1 MKKLLLATTALLG
14 FVGAATAADL
24 APRFVPAPP
33 AFTWTGIYVG
43 ASVGAWFS
51 DNNDDRG
58 GPSTLSF
65 PAGAGGPGSPFVAI
79 NSGGGGGPGVPFGAP
94 VSPLAGVPLPTATV
108 VGLGSVCAGCGND
121 RDTSLVFGV
130 QVGYNYQFSPG
141 SGFVVGVEADAQFLG
156 EQGSS
161 NRRGGV
167 TGTTL
172 VNPASVGTP
181 PFGLFGSAPLVQ
193 LGPNTFTFFDP
204 RAAQSENP
212 DWFGT
217 VRLRLGY
224 AFDRWLVYG
233 TGGLAYSV
241 GGRVD
246 PTVTVTTHLR
256 PFATQNGFCRTN
268 NNCDDT
274 RLGWTLGAGFE
285 YAITNNWSV
294 KAEGL
299 YVRID
304 RDNNN
309 QATGSLPYAVA
320 SGPGFAPAG
329 TSTLFYAP
337 ATAFNPRGSRNDDD
351 FFILRAGVNYR
362 FGTM

>member
-1 MKKLLLATTALLG
+1 
-14 FVGAATAADL
+14 
-24 APRFVPAPP
+24 
-33 AFTWTGIYVG
+33 
-43 ASVGAWFS
+43 
-51 DNNDDRG
+51 
-58 GPSTLSF
+58 
-65 PAGAGGPGSPFVAI
+65 
-79 NSGGGGGPGVPFGAP
+79 
-94 VSPLAGVPLPTATV
+94 
-108 VGLGSVCAGCGND
+108 LGSVCAGCGND

-233 TGGLAYSV
+233 ARTTTATTPVSD
-241 GGRVD
+241 GRSAPD
-246 PTVTVTTHLR
+246 SSTRSPTI
-256 PFATQNGFCRTN
+256 
-268 NNCDDT
+268 
-274 RLGWTLGAGFE
+274 GA
-285 YAITNNWSV
+285 
-294 KAEGL
+294 
-299 YVRID
+299 
-304 RDNNN
+304 
-309 QATGSLPYAVA
+309 
-320 SGPGFAPAG
+320 
-329 TSTLFYAP
+329 
-337 ATAFNPRGSRNDDD
+337 
-351 FFILRAGVNYR
+351 
-362 FGTM
+362 